1 MPKVIDIDSSK
12 PPTRTPFSRLTM
24 LPGKTLVERS
34 FPMSISA
41 GPYTLIKHMEM
52 TDKLKSRVIN
62 NVDTWSEMPL
72 RRDVTMAIKMMVT
85 MIDDIEI
92 RLKAFVDFKHYG
104 IISWP
109 SLVALQRAYHA
120 QEVVKAIVEMKKW
133 LNDESDEL
141 TCQFREEL
149 GYALDTLCPLNH
161 TFSPHS
167 LKGASVAMQKVL
179 KFRNTEWLDG
189 ELIDALLRI
198 MHSRHQDRQASKPCM
213 YSIMSTNET
222 EGLHSGK
229 LTDGSVQAEI
239 VKLSSYM
246 EKNPMHDVKLFGV
259 ILTEHNS
266 HWNVIAIDFASKKV
280 LLGDSLD
287 GGHFQEARYPN
298 ILQGAFAHLT
308 ACGVA
313 TNDWTSSR
321 FPVEQQGDGGS
332 CGIAAVNAI
341 ECFLEP
347 GAEVF
352 LSTRTKYFRLKY
364 AMYITSMG
372 EAVSAFCHDSGSGQG
387 TKIFS

>member
-1 MPKVIDIDSSK
+1 MPKVIDVDSSK
-12 PPTRTPFSRLTM
+12 PPTRTPFGRLPM
-24 LPGKTLVERS
+24 LPGKTLVQRS

-41 GPYTLIKHMEM
+41 GPYTLVKHTEM
-52 TDKLKSRVIN
+52 TDKLKNRVIN

-72 RRDVTMAIKMMVT
+72 KKDVAAAIEMMVT
-85 MIDDIEI
+85 TIDDVKI
-92 RLKAFVDFKHYG
+92 RQKAFVDFKHYG

-120 QEVVKAIVEMKKW
+120 QEVVEAIVEMKKW
-133 LNDESDEL
+133 LNDESDE
-141 TCQFREEL
+141 TTRQFCEEL

-161 TFSPHS
+161 SFSPRS

-179 KFRNTEWLDG
+179 RFRNTEWLDG

-198 MHSRHQDRQASKPCM
+198 MHSRHQDRQASKSCM

-222 EGLHSGK
+222 EGLRSGK
-229 LTDGSVQAEI
+229 LTDGGVQAEI
-239 VKLSSYM
+239 VKLSSYV
-246 EKNPMHDVKLFGV
+246 EKNPTHDVKLFGV
-259 ILTEHNS
+259 VLTEHNS
-266 HWNVIAIDFASKKV
+266 HWNVIAIDFAAKKV

-287 GGHFQEARYPN
+287 GGRFQEVRYPN

-308 ACGVA
+308 ACRVA
-313 TNDWTSSR
+313 TEDWTLAR

-352 LSTRTKYFRLKY
+352 LSSRAKYFRLKY
-364 AMYITSMG
+364 AMYITSTG
-372 EAVSAFCHDSGSGQG
+372 EAVSAFILTPVYTSCPQPP
-387 TKIFS
+387 